1 MEIVRRIAAVE
12 IGTGLPTAAEA
23 EIAPSGHRMAA
34 IARRMAVGAEIDRSV
49 RVTVIGR
56 HVHHMEATGPRAGIG
71 RPIAVAVAI
80 GIGRPMATGLRG
92 LPMAGIGPL
101 VHLSA
106 GTDRPDRRMVAGEI
120 GRRVLRTVAIGLR
133 VVIVR
138 FDRVRP
144 VTVREIGRFDRA
156 FRNRADSGATS
167 GLPG

>member
-1 MEIVRRIAAVE
+1 ME
-12 IGTGLPTAAEA
+12 IGTGLPTAVEA
-23 EIAPSGHRMAA
+23 EIVPSGHRMAA
-34 IARRMAVGAEIDRSV
+34 IARRMAVGAEIVRSV

-56 HVHHMEATGPRAGIG
+56 HVHHTEATGPRAGIG
-71 RPIAVAVAI
+71 RPIAAAAI

-144 VTVREIGRFDRA
+144 VTVREIGRFDRV
-156 FRNRADSGATS
+156 FRNRVDSGATS